1 MAQIVI
7 LKRAHHFS
15 LDNDIFD
22 VHARTIGPMATLVY
36 TALCRYANRKTGE
49 CWPSIGRLAHLLALA
64 RNTVKAA
71 LRTLEAAGLI
81 AIKRRRDPAGDATS
95 HLYTLLDPTPQAVEA
110 RLARRT
116 AAALAP
122 DEGRAGDDPPPVS
135 SCPTGSSA
143 IDPEPQ
149 NPRTT
154 ELNQAEA
161 ARAAKDKPATP
172 PRPPALIVPSPTRP
186 ERPDDALRRLNL
198 DPGTYARLQTQARSM
213 LTAAGLK
220 AYLIIKPH
228 IEALIVRLCEEE
240 QGRVGE
246 GKASRVGTRSA
257 EEGQAP
263 SATTAVCEGVPV

>member
-36 TALCRYANRKTGE
+36 TALARYANRKTGE

-64 RNTVKAA
+64 RNTVKTA

-116 AAALAP
+116 AAALAA
-122 DEGRAGDDPPPVS
+122 DEGRAGDDPPPGS
-135 SCPTGSSA
+135 CCPTGRA
-143 IDPEPQ
+143 ALDPEPQ
-149 NPRTT
+149 DPPTI
-154 ELNQAEA
+154 ELNQAGA
-161 ARAAKDKPATP
+161 AHAAEDTPATT
-172 PRPPALIVPSPTRP
+172 PRPPCPHPIE
-186 ERPDDALRRLNL
+186 ERSHYSDIAICRHCWTLLAPQAE
-198 DPGTYARLQTQARSM
+198 PGPGASE
-213 LTAAGLK
+213 
-220 AYLIIKPH
+220 P
-228 IEALIVRLCEEE
+228 
-240 QGRVGE
+240 GE
-246 GKASRVGTRSA
+246 
-257 EEGQAP
+257 EEGQAHC
-263 SATTAVCEGVPV
+263 ATDAA